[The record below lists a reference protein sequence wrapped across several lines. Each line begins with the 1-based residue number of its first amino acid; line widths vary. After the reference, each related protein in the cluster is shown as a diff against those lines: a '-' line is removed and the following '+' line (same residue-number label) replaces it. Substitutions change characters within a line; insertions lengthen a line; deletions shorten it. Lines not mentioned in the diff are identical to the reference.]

1 MSGNNPEL
9 SIILPVYNVAPWLF
23 ECLDSIAAQTF
34 TNFEAILVDDGSTDF
49 SGLFCDSYA
58 RKDSRFRV
66 IHQSN
71 QGVSAA
77 RNVGIEA
84 ARAPLL
90 AFIDP
95 DDFISPNFFDGLIT
109 ALRRENAD
117 VAVSGVYYVEEDGDE
132 GSWKYVNKAEMCALQ
147 RYKRVFSSNY
157 EVVDAY
163 CKGIITCDSWGKV
176 YKKGLWADVRFPT
189 DISVGEDVQAVTSV
203 LTKACC
209 VVYSCH
215 SVYYYRQRQSS
226 ILHTVSL
233 SGYRQNYKAT
243 SAMVQAIKD
252 FSPDKVKQAETLKV
266 FYDFCCLQ
274 NYLKHCPKELK
285 SKSILYIMCETAQE
299 TEGGI
304 R

>member
-9 SIILPVYNVAPWLF
+9 SVILPVYNVAPWLF
-23 ECLDSIAAQTF
+23 ECLDSVAAQTF

-117 VAVSGVYYVEEDGDE
+117 VAE
-132 GSWKYVNKAEMCALQ
+132 GSRVIIGGHGKESLFYAAVNVLDGNAPFWKKGVFKGKEIFDGTLNELFFDAPWGRVYKRELFDNNLFPVNVDLSEDVPVIKTALSRAKVLALEIEAKYFWRQRMGSLTHVRLTKERYTNQLTVIEETVRRLKRDNPEYSTDIDKWARLQ
-147 RYKRVFSSNY
+147 RLFMYQGY
-157 EVVDAY
+157 
-163 CKGIITCDSWGKV
+163 
-176 YKKGLWADVRFPT
+176 
-189 DISVGEDVQAVTSV
+189 
-203 LTKACC
+203 
-209 VVYSCH
+209 H
-215 SVYYYRQRQSS
+215 MYYPERS
-226 ILHTVSL
+226 
-233 SGYRQNYKAT
+233 
-243 SAMVQAIKD
+243 KD
-252 FSPDKVKQAETLKV
+252 
-266 FYDFCCLQ
+266 
-274 NYLKHCPKELK
+274 
-285 SKSILYIMCETAQE
+285 SILYIMCEAARE

-304 R
+304 P

>member
-9 SIILPVYNVAPWLF
+9 SVILPVYNVAPWLF
-23 ECLDSIAAQTF
+23 ECLDSVAAQTF

-132 GSWKYVNKAEMCALQ
+132 GGWKYVNKREIRARQ
-147 RYKRVFSSNY
+147 RYKHVMKSNDEVLAAMLHNLFSC
-157 EVVDAY
+157 VA
-163 CKGIITCDSWGKV
+163 WGKV
-176 YKKGLWADVRFPT
+176 YTKALWGCARFPVGI
-189 DISVGEDVQAVTSV
+189 DLGEDMNTIPALIAHAQIAVSV
-203 LTKACC
+203 PNEI
-209 VVYSCH
+209 
-215 SVYYYRQRQSS
+215 YYWRQRKKSLLHGTITRERFRKDLIASKEMALQLEEHLTENEASS
-226 ILHTVSL
+226 
-233 SGYRQNYKAT
+233 
-243 SAMVQAIKD
+243 
-252 FSPDKVKQAETLKV
+252 LKL
-266 FYDFCCLQ
+266 FYDICCLME
-274 NYLKHCPKELK
+274 YRK
-285 SKSILYIMCETAQE
+285 SNPGEFKTKSALYIMLEA
-299 TEGGI
+299 EGGI
-304 R
+304 P